1 MSHQNLFHRTIPLEL
16 KLKMPTGCEYSQKE
30 KQLIFNVIN
39 FVESEKNGWKI
50 PLYNVNERLE
60 AMLGISMRSVERLKS
75 EFREDRERLTEEI
88 RRTTEEELKKHEEKH
103 ELTLRLRHRS
113 SSRAERRFSPM
124 RTQVEQAIPVA
135 RAPSK
140 TTHSGHLAIL
150 LSEQQQE
157 HIR

>member
-1 MSHQNLFHRTIPLEL
+1 MSHQNLFHGTIPLEL

-39 FVESEKNGWKI
+39 FVEGEKNGWKI

-60 AMLGISMRSVERLKS
+60 AMLGISTRSVERLKR
-75 EFREDRERLTEEI
+75 EFREDQERLAEGI
-88 RRTTEEELKKHEEKH
+88 RRATEEELKKYKEEH

-113 SSRAERRFSPM
+113 RNRAERRFSPM
-124 RTQVEQAIPVA
+124 GTRIQQATPVA
-135 RAPSK
+135 RAPLE
-140 TTHSGHLAIL
+140 TEHSGRSAIL

>member
-1 MSHQNLFHRTIPLEL
+1 MSHQNPFHRTIPLEL
-16 KLKMPTGCEYSQKE
+16 KLKMPTGCVYSQKE
-30 KQLIFNVIN
+30 KKLIFNVIN

-50 PLYNVNERLE
+50 PLYNANERLE
-60 AMLGISMRSVERLKS
+60 AVLGISMRSVERLKR
-75 EFREDRERLTEEI
+75 EFREDRERLAEEI
-88 RRTTEEELKKHEEKH
+88 RRATEEQLKKYKEEH

-113 SSRAERRFSPM
+113 RNRAERRFSPM
-124 RTQVEQAIPVA
+124 GTRVEQATPVA

-140 TTHSGHLAIL
+140 TAHSGRSAIL

>member
-1 MSHQNLFHRTIPLEL
+1 MSHQNLFHRTLPLEL

-39 FVESEKNGWKI
+39 FLESEKNGWKI
-50 PLYNVNERLE
+50 SLYNVNERLE
-60 AMLGISMRSVERLKS
+60 AMLRIPVRSVERLKS

-103 ELTLRLRHRS
+103 ELTFRLRHRS
-113 SSRAERRFSPM
+113 ASRAERRFSPM
-124 RTQVEQAIPVA
+124 RTQVEQGTPVA

>member
-1 MSHQNLFHRTIPLEL
+1 
-16 KLKMPTGCEYSQKE
+16 MPTGCEYSQKE

-60 AMLGISMRSVERLKS
+60 AMLGISMRSVGRLKS
-75 EFREDRERLTEEI
+75 EFREGQERLTEEI
-88 RRTTEEELKKHEEKH
+88 RRAAEEELKKHEEKH
-103 ELTLRLRHRS
+103 ELTLHLRHQS

-124 RTQVEQAIPVA
+124 RTRVEQATPVA

-140 TTHSGHLAIL
+140 TSDFGRSAIL